1 MVGGNIMDSTLRKMA
16 DELLMEGFRMFKK
29 ARLEMNTLEVKEDR
43 INLAHETRER
53 LSENFTKMYLVEE
66 LAKEH
71 FPNQYSDDVL
81 GINVSEYVYLMN
93 KSLDKLLDKALNK

>member
-1 MVGGNIMDSTLRKMA
+1 
-16 DELLMEGFRMFKK
+16 
-29 ARLEMNTLEVKEDR
+29 
-43 INLAHETRER
+43 
-53 LSENFTKMYLVEE
+53 MYLVEE

-93 KSLDKLLDKALNK
+93 KSLDKLLDKALDK